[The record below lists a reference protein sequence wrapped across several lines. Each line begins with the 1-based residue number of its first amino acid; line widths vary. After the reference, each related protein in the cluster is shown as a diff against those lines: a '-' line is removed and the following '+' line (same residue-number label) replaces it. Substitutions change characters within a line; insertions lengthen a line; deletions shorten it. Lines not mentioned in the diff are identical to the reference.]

1 MPGDPTPTGHPAAD
15 RPDPDREV
23 WQRTDPL
30 GIAARTL
37 SGLQKAILPLVAV
50 MVGSGGFRQGPLVAL
65 AIFAA
70 ILAGNVLFAWIG
82 WRQHRYQLGAD
93 DIRVERGIVSR
104 HSRAVPYDRIQDVSL
119 HEAPIARLLGLVEV
133 RFETGAGGKDEL
145 TLAYVGRDQGARLR
159 DTVRARRGAPSGATS
174 GDAAPTSDA
183 PDAADA
189 EPGRTLFAMD
199 MPRLLT
205 FGIFEFSLVVFAVLF
220 GAVSQFDFLL
230 PFDMW
235 EPQGW
240 LALLAGPAQWLAG
253 LGLAVQVIGVLFA
266 AGSLGLVGLATG
278 IVRTVLRDYGFRLDR
293 TERGLRRRHGL
304 LTRSDMVMPVH
315 RVQALTVTT
324 GPMRRRI
331 GGWHAL
337 RVVSLAQDDKAGS
350 HMIVPFATM
359 AEIAPVVAE
368 TGFTLPPDGLTWH
381 GTSPAF
387 HTIRALIVAV
397 PLLVVGAVLL
407 AADPYIVE
415 AEYQPLGIAIL
426 LAMVAAFQ
434 CARRYFLWRH
444 DRFALDEGQIYVRRG
459 WLAPRLDIAA
469 RIKVQSVEL
478 AQGPLGRRLGYAS
491 LRFGIAGGDLELV
504 GAGLADARVIAA
516 AVLDSVARLDFSR
529 LPR

>member
-1 MPGDPTPTGHPAAD
+1 LAIAPPASD
-15 RPDPDREV
+15 HED

-37 SGLQKAILPLVAV
+37 QGLQRAILPLVAV

-82 WRQHRYQLGAD
+82 WRHHRYQLGAD

-119 HEAPIARLLGLVEV
+119 HEAPLARLLGLVEV

-145 TLAYVGRDQGARLR
+145 TLAYVSRDQGARLR
-159 DTVRARRGAPSGATS
+159 DTVRARRGALPAT
-174 GDAAPTSDA
+174 GQEAPQ
-183 PDAADA
+183 PA
-189 EPGRTLFAMD
+189 EPTDRTLFAMD
-199 MPRLLT
+199 LPRLLT

-230 PFDMW
+230 PFDVW

-240 LALLAGPAQWLAG
+240 LALLTGPAEWLAG
-253 LGLAVQVIGVLFA
+253 MGLAVQVIGALFA
-266 AGSLGLVGLATG
+266 AGSLALVGLVTG

-293 TERGLRRRHGL
+293 TDKGLRRRHGL

-324 GPMRRRI
+324 GLMRRWI

-337 RVVSLAQDDKAGS
+337 RAVSLAQDDKAGS
-350 HMIVPFATM
+350 HVLVPFATM
-359 AEIAPVVAE
+359 AEIDPVVAE
-368 TGFTLPPDGLTWH
+368 TGFVLPPADLAWH
-381 GTSPAF
+381 GTSPAY
-387 HTIRALIVAV
+387 HASRALAVAV
-397 PLLVVGAVLL
+397 PLLAVGALLL

-415 AEYQPLGIAIL
+415 PEYQPLGIAIL
-426 LAMVAAFQ
+426 LAMIAAFQ

-444 DRFALDEGQIYVRRG
+444 DRFALDEGQLYVRRG

-469 RIKVQSVEL
+469 RVKAQSVEL
-478 AQGPLGRRLGYAS
+478 TQGPLGRSRGYAT
-491 LRFGIAGGDLELV
+491 LRFGIAGGDLDLI
-504 GAGLADARVIAA
+504 GARLDDARAIAGG
-516 AVLDSVARLDFSR
+516 VLESVARLDFSR